1 MHLAEK
7 FHMPNTDKTV
17 AKREK
22 EGIHVSVLKEELIS
36 GLDIKEKDIVL
47 DCTINGGGHSTEIL
61 NRYKNIT
68 LIGLDQDQ
76 DALKRAEKNLPRKS
90 KLVLSNFRNLDQALT
105 KLEISRVNKVLF
117 DLGLSSDQL
126 EKSGRGFSFRI
137 DEPLLMTLSNSP
149 DENTV
154 TAHDVVNDWAEESIE
169 SILRGFGEERF
180 ARKIAEGIVKAR
192 ENGPIVSSLQ
202 LADVVKKSV
211 PGSYRKGKI
220 NPATKTF
227 QAIRIAVNDEFG
239 ALLEGLEKA
248 WNFLEHEG
256 RIGVITF
263 HSLED
268 RIVKQW
274 MRAKSDAKIG
284 KLVSKKPIAPERDE
298 VIKNPRSRSAK
309 LRIIEKI

>member
-1 MHLAEK
+1 MPKTEK
-7 FHMPNTDKTV
+7 TALKNDK
-17 AKREK
+17 KD
-22 EGIHVSVLKEELIS
+22 GIHVSVLKEELIS
-36 GLDIKEKDIVL
+36 SLGIMDKDIVL

-61 NRYKNIT
+61 KRFKNVS
-68 LIGLDQDQ
+68 LIGLDQDE
-76 DALKRAEKNLPRKS
+76 DALRRAEKNLPRKA
-90 KLVLSNFRNLDQALT
+90 KLVLSNFRNLDSALS
-105 KLEISRVNKVLF
+105 KLEVSKVNRIIF

-126 EKSGRGFSFRI
+126 EKSGRGFSFRT
-137 DEPLLMTLSNSP
+137 DEPLLMTLKKDP

-154 TAHDVVNDWAEESIE
+154 TAHDVVNNWAVDSIE

-180 ARKIAEGIVKAR
+180 AKRIAEA
-192 ENGPIVSSLQ
+192 IVSERQISPIETSMQ
-202 LADVVKKSV
+202 LANIVKKSV
-211 PGSYRKGKI
+211 PSAYKKGKI

-248 WNFLEHEG
+248 WTFLDKGG
-256 RIGVITF
+256 RIAVITF

-274 MRAKSDAKIG
+274 MRAKSDAEIG
-284 KLVSKKPIAPERDE
+284 KLISKKPIAPSRAE
-298 VIKNPRSRSAK
+298 VLDNPRSRSAK